1 MEILSLGEK
10 IKRRRKELNMTLKEL
25 AGERITPGQISLVE
39 SGRSNPSMDL
49 LEYIAITLNTSVEYL
64 METEKTQAEK
74 ICLYYEQI
82 AEGAILND
90 DIKKGEKFIEYA
102 IYYADKYDL
111 VYRKAKNL
119 ALKAEIYLK
128 NEEYVLA
135 QQYFLSANM
144 LFLQINSNIDMVKT
158 YLNIAKISLH
168 SKAYYSA
175 NSYLRE
181 AEKIYVTNKLTE
193 DLLLGEIYYL
203 ISKTY
208 FFIENLPKA
217 INFAFLAKSEFEKV
231 YNKKAYAKS
240 LELLAEEHAKVG
252 DLESAIAYSK
262 QSLNVYKELEQLD
275 KISSI
280 EDSLGKLF
288 FEFDNIEESF
298 EHYNRAMKIR
308 EENTD
313 SKLLDTL
320 FNLCENHIKTKNMT
334 KCIEILNE
342 IKNKLNISDVNRLIE
357 YKILTFRIEVLQNNI
372 KEAENILLDTLEI
385 AKRNDMKKKEANISI
400 RLGKFYLELKRDYE
414 AAKYLDKGINNLKNL
429 GVIKS

>member
-82 AEGAILND
+82 AESAILND

-111 VYRKAKNL
+111 IYRKAKNL
-119 ALKAEIYLK
+119 ALKAEMYLK
-128 NEEYVLA
+128 SEEYVLA

-175 NSYLRE
+175 NSYLKE
-181 AEKIYVTNKLTE
+181 AEKIYINNKLTE

-208 FFIENLPKA
+208 FFIENIQKA

-288 FEFDNIEESF
+288 FEFDNIE
-298 EHYNRAMKIR
+298 IR

-320 FNLCENHIKTKNMT
+320 FNLCENYIKTKNMN

-342 IKNKLNISDVNRLIE
+342 IKNKLNVSDVNRLIK

-385 AKRNDMKKKEANISI
+385 AKRNNMKKKEADISI

>member
-82 AEGAILND
+82 AESAILND

-111 VYRKAKNL
+111 IYRKAKNL
-119 ALKAEIYLK
+119 ALKAEMYLK
-128 NEEYVLA
+128 SEEYVLA

-175 NSYLRE
+175 NSYLKE
-181 AEKIYVTNKLTE
+181 AEKIYINNKLTE

-208 FFIENLPKA
+208 FFIENIQKA

-298 EHYNRAMKIR
+298 EHYNRAIKIR

-320 FNLCENHIKTKNMT
+320 FNLCENHIKTKNMN

-342 IKNKLNISDVNRLIE
+342 IKNKLNVSDVNRI
-357 YKILTFRIEVLQNNI
+357 
-372 KEAENILLDTLEI
+372 
-385 AKRNDMKKKEANISI
+385 
-400 RLGKFYLELKRDYE
+400 
-414 AAKYLDKGINNLKNL
+414 
-429 GVIKS
+429 

>member
-49 LEYIAITLNTSVEYL
+49 LEYIATTLNTSVEYL

-82 AEGAILND
+82 AEGSILNG

-111 VYRKAKNL
+111 IYRKAKNL
-119 ALKAEIYLK
+119 ALKAEIFLINK
-128 NEEYVLA
+128 EYVLA

-144 LFLQINSNIDMVKT
+144 LFLQINSNIDIVKT
-158 YLNIAKISLH
+158 YLNIAKISIH

-181 AEKIYVTNKLTE
+181 AEKIYINNKLTE

-208 FFIENLPKA
+208 FFIENMQKA
-217 INFAFLAKSEFEKV
+217 ISFAFLAKSEFEKV

-240 LELLAEEHAKVG
+240 LELLSEEHAKVG

-262 QSLNVYKELEQLD
+262 QSLNIYKELEQLD

-288 FEFDNIEESF
+288 YEFDNIEESF

-320 FNLCENHIKTKNMT
+320 FNLCENHIKTKNMV

-342 IKNKLNISDVNRLIE
+342 IKNKLNVSDVHRLIE
-357 YKILTFRIEVLQNNI
+357 YKVLTFRIEVLQNNL
-372 KEAENILLDTLEI
+372 KEAESILLDTLEI
-385 AKRNDMKKKEANISI
+385 AKRNDMKNKEADISI

>member
-82 AEGAILND
+82 AESAILND

-111 VYRKAKNL
+111 IYRKAKNL
-119 ALKAEIYLK
+119 ALKAEMYLK
-128 NEEYVLA
+128 SEEYVLA

-175 NSYLRE
+175 NSYLKE
-181 AEKIYVTNKLTE
+181 AENIYINNKLTE

-208 FFIENLPKA
+208 FFIENIQKA

-298 EHYNRAMKIR
+298 EHYNRAIKIR

-320 FNLCENHIKTKNMT
+320 FNLCENHIKTKNMN

-342 IKNKLNISDVNRLIE
+342 IKNKLKLNC
-357 YKILTFRIEVLQNNI
+357 K
-372 KEAENILLDTLEI
+372 
-385 AKRNDMKKKEANISI
+385 MKLN
-400 RLGKFYLELKRDYE
+400 
-414 AAKYLDKGINNLKNL
+414 
-429 GVIKS
+429 

>member
-1 MEILSLGEK
+1 MCIRDS
-10 IKRRRKELNMTLKEL
+10 
-25 AGERITPGQISLVE
+25 
-39 SGRSNPSMDL
+39 
-49 LEYIAITLNTSVEYL
+49 
-64 METEKTQAEK
+64 
-74 ICLYYEQI
+74 
-82 AEGAILND
+82 
-90 DIKKGEKFIEYA
+90 
-102 IYYADKYDL
+102 
-111 VYRKAKNL
+111 
-119 ALKAEIYLK
+119 
-128 NEEYVLA
+128 
-135 QQYFLSANM
+135 
-144 LFLQINSNIDMVKT
+144 
-158 YLNIAKISLH
+158 
-168 SKAYYSA
+168 
-175 NSYLRE
+175 
-181 AEKIYVTNKLTE
+181 
-193 DLLLGEIYYL
+193 
-203 ISKTY
+203 
-208 FFIENLPKA
+208 FFIENIQKA

-298 EHYNRAMKIR
+298 EHYNRAIKIR

-320 FNLCENHIKTKNMT
+320 FNLCENHIKTKNMN

-342 IKNKLNISDVNRLIE
+342 IKNKLNVSDVNRLIE

-385 AKRNDMKKKEANISI
+385 AKRNDMKKKEADISI